1 MESPFM
7 QHVQDIFA
15 RLRGRNLV
23 ALVVVWIVLLGIA
36 LSCALGVIEIPTGGV
51 PAEPEALSSATPS
64 STATPAGGIGGQNP
78 ASEENDPPPTD
89 AEAPIDPEATAADP
103 EATATPAETIAL
115 PTPTSPS
122 QEGSDNDPETSL
134 PWGEF
139 GYGIAAHGISMAD
152 YTMGQVVD
160 HLGLSWV
167 KQQVRWDHFSGEP
180 GQMDWSGYDVMV
192 DAAHERGL
200 KVMLSVVGSPK
211 WSRTY
216 FDDNPEAAPPDDMG
230 LFVDFLGQMVDRYQ
244 GKIHAIEVWN
254 EQNLDR
260 EWDTPEGVDPASYVE
275 MLRLSYQAIKSRDP
289 NIIVISGALSPTHG
303 RQVDP
308 NNPNRVIWMDDFDY
322 LDQMIALG
330 ALNYCDCVGA
340 HHNGINMPPD
350 VEWDEGYND
359 PTATF
364 RGPFDNPHHSWSF
377 KSTLWGYHER
387 IQRANR
393 NTPLCV
399 TEFGWATSEGFDGTP
414 PGFEF
419 ANDNT
424 LEEQAKWDVQAFQL
438 MREWGFVHL
447 AFLWNLDYS
456 YKGGIGATDPN
467 APYSILD
474 LQGAARPA
482 FDAIGQM
489 PKIP

>member
-1 MESPFM
+1 M
-7 QHVQDIFA
+7 QHIRDIFA
-15 RLRGRNLV
+15 RLQGRNLV
-23 ALVVVWIVLLGIA
+23 ALAAVWVVLLGIA
-36 LSCALGVIEIPTGGV
+36 LACALGVLELPTAGG
-51 PAEPEALSSATPS
+51 PAQQEALPTSTPLAGF
-64 STATPAGGIGGQNP
+64 TATPAGGFGGEGDQDQTP
-78 ASEENDPPPTD
+78 GGTEPTPTNAD
-89 AEAPIDPEATAADP
+89 TPTNAEP
-103 EATATPAETIAL
+103 TATPAGAIIL
-115 PTPTSPS
+115 PTPTPAPA
-122 QEGSDNDPETSL
+122 GSGGDDVETSK
-134 PWGEF
+134 PWEF

-152 YTMGQVVD
+152 YTMGQIDD
-160 HLGLSWV
+160 HLGLGWV

-192 DAAHERGL
+192 AAANERDL

-211 WSRTY
+211 WARTY
-216 FDDNPEAAPPDDMG
+216 FDDNPEAAPPDDMN
-230 LFVDFLGQMVDRYQ
+230 LFVEFIGEMVDRYK
-244 GKIHAIEVWN
+244 GRIHAIEVWN

-260 EWDTPEGVDPASYVE
+260 EWDTPEGVDPEAYVE

-289 NIIVISGALSPTHG
+289 NIIVISGALSPTAG

-322 LDQMIALG
+322 LDRMIDLNALS
-330 ALNYCDCVGA
+330 YCDCVGA

-387 IQRANR
+387 IQRAKR

-424 LEEQAKWDVQAFQL
+424 LEEQAEWDVQAFQL

-482 FDAIGQM
+482 FDAIGEM
-489 PKIP
+489 PKP

>member
-1 MESPFM
+1 M

-15 RLRGRNLV
+15 RLQGRNLV
-23 ALVVVWIVLLGIA
+23 VLAVVWVLLMGIA
-36 LSCALGVIEIPTGGV
+36 LSCVFGVIELPSGGV
-51 PAEPEALSSATPS
+51 PAQRETLPSATPAS
-64 STATPAGGIGGQNP
+64 AFTPTPLTEAGDQDPTPPEQEPVSGNP
-78 ASEENDPPPTD
+78 
-89 AEAPIDPEATAADP
+89 EAPTDP
-103 EATATPAETIAL
+103 EATATPAGAITL
-115 PTPTSPS
+115 PTPTSVP
-122 QEGSDNDPETSL
+122 QEGEDVEPEVSQ

-152 YTMGQVVD
+152 YTMGQIDD
-160 HLGLSWV
+160 HLGLEWV
-167 KQQVRWDHFSGEP
+167 KQQVRWDHFSTEP

-192 DAAHERGL
+192 DAANERGL
-200 KVMLSVVGSPK
+200 KVMLSVVGSPR

-216 FDDNPEAAPPDDMG
+216 FDNNPEAAPPDDLG
-230 LFVDFLGQMVDRYQ
+230 LFVDFISQLVDRYK
-244 GKIHAIEVWN
+244 GRIHAIEVWN

-260 EWDTPEGVDPASYVE
+260 EWDTAEGVDPEAYVE

-289 NIIVISGALSPTHG
+289 NIIVISGALSPTSG

-322 LDQMIALG
+322 LDQMIELNALS
-330 ALNYCDCVGA
+330 YCDCVGA

-350 VEWDEGYND
+350 VAWDEGYND

-387 IQRANR
+387 IQRAKR

-419 ANDNT
+419 ANDNS
-424 LEEQAKWDVQAFQL
+424 LEEQAEWDVEAFQL

-474 LQGAARPA
+474 LKGAARPA
-482 FDAIGQM
+482 YDAIAQM
-489 PKIP
+489 PKP